1 MDCVRRVRAVGG
13 GTAYLYLQ
21 PTKISKG
28 STAMRNILGLVVV
41 LLFAG
46 GLAAC
51 DTTVG
56 TDTTYYFPQANAYG
70 P

>member
-1 MDCVRRVRAVGG
+1 
-13 GTAYLYLQ
+13 
-21 PTKISKG
+21 
-28 STAMRNILGLVVV
+28 MRNILGLVVV

-56 TDTTYYFPQANAYG
+56 TDTTYYVPQANAYG

>member
-1 MDCVRRVRAVGG
+1 
-13 GTAYLYLQ
+13 
-21 PTKISKG
+21 
-28 STAMRNILGLVVV
+28 MRNILGLVFV

-51 DTTVG
+51 GTTAK